1 MKTYTCEIKT
11 YNTKGDIINK
21 RDITFEAEDGARKLR
36 GDIIKYQNMGLKYN
50 AELRQISE
58 TAFRLIYTERKD
70 A

>member
-1 MKTYTCEIKT
+1 MTYTCEIKT